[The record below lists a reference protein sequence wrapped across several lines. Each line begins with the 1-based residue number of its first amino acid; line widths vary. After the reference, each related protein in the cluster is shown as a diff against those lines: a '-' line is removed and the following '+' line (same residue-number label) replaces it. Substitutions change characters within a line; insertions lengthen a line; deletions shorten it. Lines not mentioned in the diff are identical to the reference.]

1 MTARIAPSRRSGEG
15 MKAVILTSGGLIAA
29 RILSSWLGAGHS
41 VAALWTGTK
50 DPDHVLGGDR
60 TLGLVAHAWSIA
72 ALVRRHSIPVLSNPK
87 LSSPEAEA
95 EIARLGSDMLIT
107 AMTHQIVP
115 ERILAHFPGRAV
127 NIHPALLP
135 HYRGPS
141 PRIGMLLDGTAGMCG
156 GVTLHCLARG
166 IDEGDIIGLRAVPYD
181 VAHGFIDWDVRLA
194 AAAGE
199 LVQNE
204 LQAYLR
210 GDLRPHAQ
218 ASRSGSYRRIGK
230 DEQTLSGAHSA
241 ARTKLLCDRLAGSD
255 WLRFRARSGR
265 KYAVSRFLGEIGP
278 RTQEEPRISRYRI
291 EFDATDARVA
301 VGRRRSLAWWLM
313 LFSYWRA
320 IARASR

>member
-1 MTARIAPSRRSGEG
+1 MTARIAPSRRSGEA

-50 DPDHVLGGDR
+50 DPDQVLGGDR

-115 ERILAHFPGRAV
+115 ERILARFPGRAV

-218 ASRSGSYRRIGK
+218 HPA
-230 DEQTLSGAHSA
+230 LGATAES
-241 ARTKLLCDRLAGSD
+241 ARTSKRCQGRI
-255 WLRFRARSGR
+255 RPRARNCFATGSP
-265 KYAVSRFLGEIGP
+265 VPIGSASAP
-278 RTQEEPRISRYRI
+278 GVEEN
-291 EFDATDARVA
+291 T
-301 VGRRRSLAWWLM
+301 RS
-313 LFSYWRA
+313 
-320 IARASR
+320 RASSARSVRARKKSRASADTGSNSTQRTRAWPSGGATP